1 MVKLDMRYEASNVAE
16 RLQRRQF
23 ERLVERVVAMLPPGI
38 MPLVNNVEIVIEDEP
53 ARDQLS
59 DESEELFGL
68 YQGTPQTERG
78 VSYGMTLPDKI
89 TIFRGPIERVS
100 DSRAE
105 LAHQIR
111 VTIIHEIA
119 HHFGIDEQRIA
130 DLGYE

>member
-89 TIFRGPIERVS
+89 TIFRGPIERAS
-100 DSRAE
+100 ESRAE
-105 LAHQIR
+105 LAYQIR